1 MSIRFDSQACILALK
16 TQLILDMKELQQE
29 LLSEAKMRML
39 TPEGKESLHD
49 EDITDIANVI
59 VASIAGGAWAV
70 MDEMGTGSLSDLSN
84 PALQEYV
91 GGELWNPA
99 RGNDMTIR
107 TRPKGAYTNIFG
119 ETIVS
124 NAPRAGFNLEQLG
137 GIYEPQPP
145 SHAIRTAL
153 RWMANGRMKEV
164 VKSTITNF
172 NFSKFIITDKK

>member
-1 MSIRFDSQACILALK
+1 MSIRLDTQSLLNALRK
-16 TQLILDMKELQQE
+16 ELILSMKELQVE
-29 LLSEAKMRML
+29 LLNDAKMGMQ
-39 TPEGKESLHD
+39 TPEGKDSLHE

-59 VASIAGGAWAV
+59 VASIAGGAWAIL
-70 MDEMGTGSLSDLSN
+70 DEFGKGSLSDLSN
-84 PALQEYV
+84 PALQDYI

-119 ETIVS
+119 ETVVS
-124 NAPRAGFNLEQLG
+124 NAPVSGFDLEQLG
-137 GIYEPQPP
+137 GVYEPQPP

-153 RWMANGRMKEV
+153 RWMANGRMKEAIKDTV
-164 VKSTITNF
+164 MNF

>member
-70 MDEMGTGSLSDLSN
+70 MDEFGTGSLIDSDN
-84 PALQEYV
+84 PALDDYKNSD
-91 GGELWNPA
+91 LWNPA
-99 RGNDMTIR
+99 RTDNKIR
-107 TRPKGAYTNIFG
+107 TRPKGTYTNIFG
-119 ETIVS
+119 EEVTGRAPVAGIDLETIGVVS
-124 NAPRAGFNLEQLG
+124 PT
-137 GIYEPQPP
+137 PP
-145 SHAIRTAL
+145 SHAIETAL
-153 RWMANGRMKEV
+153 RWMKVDGFQEKIQQTVRY
-164 VKSTITNF
+164 F
-172 NFSKFIITDKK
+172 PFSKYLITDKK